1 MTLISVSYLVTIY
14 LFAIVS
20 LRLGFLIQNPEI
32 WLSMAQFNQRAIKVY
47 ENAGFVK
54 VDEIQQATNGGVYD
68 FVRMKN
74 HNTISLSKKIEID
87 TLE

>member
-32 WLSMAQFNQRAIKVY
+32 WLSVAQFNQRAIKVY
-47 ENAGFVK
+47 ENAV
-54 VDEIQQATNGGVYD
+54 
-68 FVRMKN
+68 
-74 HNTISLSKKIEID
+74 LSK
-87 TLE
+87 